1 MTREQIDFVFT
12 APIGSELRLAQ
23 NRYTVVGKLRETY
36 HPERSR
42 QITAYVL
49 SLSGW
54 EEIGAEHR
62 DDGWRLWHAAFRGAN
77 SINALDI
84 MRSRIEET
92 ESGRIQRHQT
102 RGVVAKSYPNYIFGK
117 KGEMGI
123 FMPYDNLVL
132 EVWENREIKPGDIR
146 VLHV

>member
-1 MTREQIDFVFT
+1 MNREEVNFVFT
-12 APIGSELRLAQ
+12 APIGSELRLAR
-23 NRYTVVGKLRETY
+23 NRYTVVGKLLETY

-42 QITAYVL
+42 PTTAYVL

-54 EEIGAEHR
+54 EEFGAEHI
-62 DDGWRLWHAAFRGAN
+62 DDCWRLWHAAFKGAN
-77 SINALDI
+77 SIDALDI
-84 MRSRIEET
+84 MRSRIEEI

-102 RGVVAKSYPNYIFGK
+102 RGVVAKAYPNYIFGK

-132 EVWENREIKPGDIR
+132 EVWENREIKPDDIR